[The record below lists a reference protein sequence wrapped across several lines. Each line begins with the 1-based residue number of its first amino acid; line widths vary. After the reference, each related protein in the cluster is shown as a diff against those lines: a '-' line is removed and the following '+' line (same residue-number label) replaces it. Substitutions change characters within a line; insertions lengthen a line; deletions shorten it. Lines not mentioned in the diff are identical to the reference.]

1 MRRITL
7 IDEALLI
14 LNHKCLVL
22 LDDIA
27 VEVVVIITAVVV
39 LVVRVVVVPEIRIC
53 EDMDIFGA
61 PSLPLI

>member
-1 MRRITL
+1 M
-7 IDEALLI
+7 I

-39 LVVRVVVVPEIRIC
+39 LVVGVVVVPEIRIC